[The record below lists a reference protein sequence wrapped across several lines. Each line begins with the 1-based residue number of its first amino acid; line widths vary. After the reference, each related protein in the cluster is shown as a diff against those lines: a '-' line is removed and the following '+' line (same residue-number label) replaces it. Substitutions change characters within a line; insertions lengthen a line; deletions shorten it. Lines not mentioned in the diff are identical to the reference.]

1 MTSAYYRGAMGAIVC
16 FDLTDYDSL
25 KSART
30 WMEEF
35 RSKSNT
41 TAPIVLVGNKID
53 LVNKDDS

>member
-1 MTSAYYRGAMGAIVC
+1 MGAIVC

-35 RSKSNT
+35 RSKSNA

-53 LVNKDDS
+53 LVNKDDSYNDIQ